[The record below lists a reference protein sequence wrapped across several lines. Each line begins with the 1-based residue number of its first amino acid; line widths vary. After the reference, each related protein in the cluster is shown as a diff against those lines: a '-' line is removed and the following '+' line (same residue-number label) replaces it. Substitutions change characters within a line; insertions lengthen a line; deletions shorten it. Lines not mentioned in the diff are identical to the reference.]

1 MRHAVTLLGV
11 VGALAAA
18 PVLADAEPARRVA
31 LFPLEGD
38 RDRAVTDAVAELLA
52 HDHTVVPDTVIA
64 ASQARQA
71 LNAWRREVMPRLDET
86 MEQTTRAYQAGEVSL
101 LAVHEVARER
111 VIARFREA
119 DLAATAR
126 RAQAELE
133 RSVGRKL
140 EP

>member
-1 MRHAVTLLGV
+1 
-11 VGALAAA
+11 
-18 PVLADAEPARRVA
+18 
-31 LFPLEGD
+31 
-38 RDRAVTDAVAELLA
+38 
-52 HDHTVVPDTVIA
+52 
-64 ASQARQA
+64 
-71 LNAWRREVMPRLDET
+71 

-119 DLAATAR
+119 DLAATVR